1 MSAHDRIAETE
12 SADRAENFLLAVAIL
27 SMLFAGWWFFSWG
40 GLAAGISFLAF
51 TAAASVNRSKRG
63 E

>member
-12 SADRAENFLLAVAIL
+12 SADRAENFLLIVAVL

-40 GLAAGISFLAF
+40 GVAIAISLLSL
-51 TAAASVNRSKRG
+51 TGVAASKRKNG
-63 E
+63 